1 MRDRRFFAV
10 AGLSALCASALLA
23 APVTRDQLLAM
34 AREKV
39 DPSVMRA
46 IVERDCVD
54 FDVDAANA
62 PELSKTIPPAVLEAA
77 IACRERAPSRPPAGA
92 SPASNVGEASSKPL
106 PAPPTAAVPPAPV
119 ASAVPAPT
127 RASAPASEAS
137 VPTPAPGGNGEI
149 RVRAIFIGES
159 GKLGCACTLDGLP
172 MATLTKEAQGEFGQ
186 AVDRSKIPKESSF
199 VPAGAGRHVVAFL
212 CDPNGQVLKVDVD
225 LGAGERRTVEIAEST
240 FRRWKLRKIDEK

>member
-1 MRDRRFFAV
+1 
-10 AGLSALCASALLA
+10 
-23 APVTRDQLLAM
+23 
-34 AREKV
+34 
-39 DPSVMRA
+39 MRA

-62 PELSKTIPPAVLEAA
+62 PELSKTIPPSVLEAA
-77 IACRERAPSRPPAGA
+77 IACRERAPSRPLAEA
-92 SPASNVGEASSKPL
+92 SPASDPGKASPR
-106 PAPPTAAVPPAPV
+106 PPPVPPSAAVAPAPV
-119 ASAVPAPT
+119 ASAAPAT
-127 RASAPASEAS
+127 SRAPAPASEAP
-137 VPTPAPGGNGEI
+137 VPPPAAGGNGEI

-212 CDPNGQVLKVDVD
+212 CDPNAQEVKVDVD
-225 LGAGERRTVEIAEST
+225 VGAGERRTVEIAEST
-240 FRRWKLRKIDEK
+240 FRRWKLRQIDKK